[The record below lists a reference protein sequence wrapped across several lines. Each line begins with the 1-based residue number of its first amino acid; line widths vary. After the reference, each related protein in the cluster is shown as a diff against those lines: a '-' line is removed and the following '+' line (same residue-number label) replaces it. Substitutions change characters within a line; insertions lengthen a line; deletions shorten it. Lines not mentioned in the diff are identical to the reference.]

1 MVGASRDEREE
12 AARLRDHPCPLERP
26 VAVLGGWRTPHI
38 SARAL
43 ADRLCALTSGNRT
56 DFVAL
61 SFLRASRVEEAAG
74 RAAREIERAFGAG
87 KDDRTREVDVVGVS
101 MGGLVGR
108 TVEAGLFGRW
118 GERAKRVRVRRLF
131 TLATPHRG
139 ARLARLAAPDGAARS
154 MRPGSPFLER
164 LDEALRASEML
175 VIPYA
180 RTRDGMVGATN
191 AAPWGMD
198 PLWLEGPRVMSHLT
212 ITQEWRFVIDV
223 ARRLRGEEGWVRSTG
238 PAPRD

>member
-1 MVGASRDEREE
+1 MVGASREERAE
-12 AARLRDHPCPLERP
+12 AARLRAAPVALARP
-26 VAVLGGWRTPHI
+26 VVVLGGWRTPHV

-43 ADRLCALTSGNRT
+43 ADRLCSLTSGRRE

-61 SFLRASRVEEAAG
+61 SFLRASRVEEAA
-74 RAAREIERAFGAG
+74 AKASREIERVFGAG
-87 KDDRTREVDVVGVS
+87 ADGRTREMDVVGVS

-108 TVEAGLFGRW
+108 AIECGAFGRW
-118 GERAKRVRVRRLF
+118 GEGVRRVEVKRLF

-139 ARLARLAAPDGAARS
+139 ARMARIAAPDGAARS
-154 MRPGSPFLER
+154 MRAGSGFLAR
-164 LDEALRASEML
+164 LDVALRASEME
-175 VIPYA
+175 VVAYA

-198 PLWLEGPRVMSHLT
+198 PMWVDGPRALSHLT
-212 ITQEWRFVIDV
+212 ITQEWRFVLDV
-223 ARRLRGEEGWVRSTG
+223 ARRLRGEGAWVRSEG